1 MSTPDD
7 YTTNT
12 DTTNTDTM
20 TAERLVGV
28 VKWFDKAKGYG
39 FVQQLNTENDYFV
52 HYSQLQSVDDH
63 HTKYLVTGEYIEFDI
78 SEPVDTPARNDGK
91 YSQIAVNVSGIQNGP
106 LMFESQQPQRPYH
119 RRDGFQYSRPR
130 GSTRTPQPSTNPD
143 NPDNPDTTDTPEVL
157 HSNPFDVLET
167 E

>member
-1 MSTPDD
+1 
-7 YTTNT
+7 
-12 DTTNTDTM
+12 M

-119 RRDGFQYSRPR
+119 RRDGFQYSHRPR
-130 GSTRTPQPSTNPD
+130 GSTRTPQPSVA
-143 NPDNPDTTDTPEVL
+143 NPDTTDTPEVL
-157 HSNPFDVLET
+157 HNNPFDVLET